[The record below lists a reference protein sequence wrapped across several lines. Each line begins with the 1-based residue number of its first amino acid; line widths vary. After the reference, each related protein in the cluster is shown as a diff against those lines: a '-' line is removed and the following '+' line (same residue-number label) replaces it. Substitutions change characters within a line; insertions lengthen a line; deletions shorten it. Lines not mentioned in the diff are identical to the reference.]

1 MPRDSELPVSSS
13 IARSATAPFSGLQ
26 PGKQPRGSSTPP
38 SDGGDPDRDVV
49 VVVGDDPILRQGTAN
64 LLKRQYESRGY
75 CVQDAGRN
83 SRCKLEL
90 ASVNLASGTVNG
102 TLSVALDGPEGLMA
116 DRTYPTEVMRRRRG
130 GARMAEGTRFA
141 IDTTA
146 NPILLLP
153 ALFYMAFTWAHRLMG
168 ATEMLVE
175 VTPRHAAFYRQMLA
189 FEVIGE
195 ARFNSRVGT
204 KGVLLGLDL
213 IQAAESVRL
222 KDGIP
227 RMFARPRASHARAR
241 TMTSALFEG
250 SQRF

>member
-13 IARSATAPFSGLQ
+13 VGRSTTVPVAGLQ
-26 PGKQPRGSSTPP
+26 PGRQSRSTSTPP
-38 SDGGDPDRDVV
+38 RGGCDTDRDVV
-49 VVVGDDPILRQGTAN
+49 VVVGDDPVLREGTAN

-75 CVQDAGRN
+75 SLQDTDRS

-90 ASVNLASGTVNG
+90 ASVNLASGAVNG

-116 DRTYPTEVMRRRRG
+116 DRTYPTEVMRRRRA

-195 ARFNSRVGT
+195 ARFNTRVGT

-213 IQAAESVRL
+213 VQAAESVRL

-241 TMTSALFEG
+241 TMTSELFQG
-250 SQRF
+250 SQRC